1 MKSRNKIVSVKL
13 LRFTFPLTLVT
24 VEKWDGDQKQN
35 VATSVVAS
43 KTGTRSATSQLLPPK
58 QFWCFEVVIKY
69 QRD

>member
-35 VATSVVAS
+35 VSTSVVAS

-58 QFWCFEVVIKY
+58 QFWCFEVVIK
-69 QRD
+69 